1 VNKEYDVETIVQDV
15 ENAVLAGKYRLASEE
30 EKMLVR
36 IGALEN
42 IVHSYKETLAAVVS
56 PKAARQSV

>member
-1 VNKEYDVETIVQDV
+1 MNQEYDVDVIVQEV
-15 ENAVLAGKYRLASEE
+15 ENAVLAGKYRFATEE

-42 IVHSYKETLAAVVS
+42 IVHSY
-56 PKAARQSV
+56 